1 MIRTPLSL
9 LALLVVLASPFT
21 LSADPGDAVQGHGYV
36 FESVDQAAVDA
47 LALAHQNSLASGRPR
62 LSRGG
67 TIVAVEGGYTYH
79 ELVVAAPGAPDSLRL
94 QLHPDAVAHFHT
106 YPSQGKGLDRLNETH
121 SPADRRV
128 VDQSDSRHRPS
139 YILTPSLRVVVYRG
153 RDANE
158 PLDDLVAD
166 LAEPRRRG
174 WLAQR

>member
-47 LALAHQNSLASGRPR
+47 LALAHEISLASGRPR

-79 ELVVAAPGAPDSLRL
+79 QSAVASPGAPDSLRL
-94 QLHPDAVAHFHT
+94 QLHRNVVAHFHT
-106 YPSQGKGLDRLNETH
+106 YPSQGKELDRLNETH
-121 SPADRRV
+121 SPADRQA
-128 VDQSDSRHRPS
+128 VDQSDSQHRPS

-158 PLDDLVAD
+158 LSDRFVAD
-166 LAEPRRRG
+166 LIEPHRLG
-174 WLAQR
+174 SLAQR